1 MSQFFPSPHHAFL
14 YSHSRFFSLSISIIY
29 CVASFL
35 HSLSLSLSVY
45 VCVCSHLWLQTELR
59 SRHHSPSS
67 SPCHHHSSF
76 LCLLY
81 SLRESFTFF
90 TFTQRIFRDTHTLS
104 QTHRS
109 CLCLC
114 LLGAWCLVF
123 PPPLLRHAASTKSSK
138 RDRKEVFKIQQDHT
152 TDKDQGMEEMRKEKG
167 GICKYMSGIV
177 SI

>member
-90 TFTQRIFRDTHTLS
+90 TFTQRIFRDTHTHS
-104 QTHRS
+104 HRHTGAVS
-109 CLCLC
+109 VSVSLV
-114 LLGAWCLVF
+114 LGAWCSRRRCSDTR
-123 PPPLLRHAASTKSSK
+123 PLQNPARETERRYSKSSK
-138 RDRKEVFKIQQDHT
+138 TTPPTKTKEWK
-152 TDKDQGMEEMRKEKG
+152 K
-167 GICKYMSGIV
+167 
-177 SI
+177 